1 MAALLHDLAGDK
13 IVENENEGL
22 KNIIRYF
29 ESQEVKQE
37 IISHIL
43 KIIQSISFRGE
54 RVRSYTH

>member
-13 IVENENEGL
+13 IVENEGL